1 MPSTNKFK
9 WLLVSIFIAFLPFIY
24 TETTLDP
31 VLTLRFFI
39 FSIVVLVFLLMS
51 KGPLLTKE
59 VLRHPIIIILF
70 CIFCLYVLS
79 TFTSSYGYSDSVYH
93 TLKVGLFIVFL
104 LAITKEFKENRELIF
119 KSGMIFSLL
128 TSLLAVFQIVMS
140 MLNETL
146 GSEINQIT
154 GTMANKNLLSSVL
167 FLAIPFNIYCVY
179 LVKSKIWKI
188 LALVSLISIL
198 LVVLFLQTRAVY
210 IALLLSCIVFV
221 IVKFKSLKKVVF
233 FSSLIIIITCCFIVL
248 LNVIQFESD
257 SYVNRLKVE
266 LNDIVNVRETL
277 NKRNSI
283 STRYELYKNT
293 INIIKENP
301 VTGVGPGNWRL
312 EIPKA
317 GLYRTKGETGNSIVQ
332 RPHNDFLWIA
342 SETGI
347 LSGLLYVLLFFF
359 VLKNVYFLSKDSN
372 PKERIFYATIFSVI
386 SGYLFIS
393 AVDFPM
399 ERIEHNVLFYTLIVT
414 AVSPNIKPT
423 INVKHHTAFNSIMI
437 SIVVLCCVIG
447 LLRHKGEVHLT
458 TAKLYKGKQHWQRI
472 IKEIDKAYVPN
483 IYELDR
489 SSTPVHWYSGVAK
502 FSLGQQEGAYEDFK
516 RAHSLNPNH
525 LHVLN
530 NLATSYQLKGNSEN
544 AKMYY
549 NDALRISPRFEDA
562 SVNLAAVIFNEGE
575 TQEAL
580 NVILTCNFVNDTKK
594 YNQYLKTIINKS
606 INDYIGLAKPSQSDV
621 KKILSL
627 KNQMNNDF
635 ENVKKQFRVL
645 YEIKKTNNTHY
656 IKLYLNKY

>member
-9 WLLVSIFIAFLPFIY
+9 WLLLSIFISFLPFIY
-24 TETTLDP
+24 TESTLDP

-39 FSIVVLVFLLMS
+39 FSTVVLVFLLMS
-51 KGPLLTKE
+51 KGLLLTKE
-59 VLRHPIIIILF
+59 VFRHPIILILF
-70 CIFCLYVLS
+70 CIFCSYVLS
-79 TFTSSYGYSDSVYH
+79 SFTSSYSYSDSIYQ

-104 LAITKEFKENRELIF
+104 LAITKEFNENRGLIF

-128 TSLLAVFQIVMS
+128 TSLLAIFQIVTS
-140 MLNETL
+140 LLNGNL

-179 LVKSKIWKI
+179 LSKYKIWKI
-188 LALVSLISIL
+188 LAIVSLISTL

-210 IALLLSCIVFV
+210 IALLLSCIIFV

-233 FSSLIIIITCCFIVL
+233 LSSLIALTTCCFIIL
-248 LNVIQFESD
+248 LNAIEIESD
-257 SYVNRLKVE
+257 SYVNKLKVE
-266 LNDIVNVRETL
+266 LNEIVNLRETL
-277 NKRNSI
+277 NKQNSL
-283 STRYELYKNT
+283 STRYELYKNS

-301 VTGVGPGNWRL
+301 LTGVGPGNWRL

-317 GLYRTKGETGNSIVQ
+317 GLYRTKGETGNRIVQ
-332 RPHNDFLWIA
+332 RPHNDFLWVA
-342 SETGI
+342 SESGI
-347 LSGLLYVLLFFF
+347 LSGLLYTLLFFF
-359 VLKNVYFLSKDSN
+359 VLKNLYFLSKDSSQG
-372 PKERIFYATIFSVI
+372 ERVFYITVFSVI
-386 SGYLFIS
+386 SGYFFIS

-399 ERIEHNVLFYTLIVT
+399 ERIEHNVLFYMLIAT

-423 INVKHHTAFNSIMI
+423 KDAKHHMAINSIMI
-437 SIVVLCCVIG
+437 SICVLCCVVG
-447 LLRHKGEVHLT
+447 FLRHKGEVHLT

-502 FSLGQQEGAYEDFK
+502 FSLGQQEAAYKDFK
-516 RAHSLNPNH
+516 RAHILNPNH

-530 NLATSYQLKGNSEN
+530 NLATSYQIRDNSEK

-549 NDALRISPRFEDA
+549 NDALRISPRFENA
-562 SVNLAAVIFNEGE
+562 SVNLAAVLFNEGE
-575 TQEAL
+575 IQEAL
-580 NVILTCNFVNDTKK
+580 DVILRCNVVKDTKK

-606 INDYIGLAKPSQSDV
+606 INEYIFSTDLNQSDT
-621 KKILSL
+621 KKMLTL
-627 KNQMNNDF
+627 KNKLDNDF
-635 ENVKKQFRVL
+635 ENVKKNFRVI
-645 YEIKKTNNTHY
+645 YELKKTNNSDY
-656 IKLYLNKY
+656 IKLYLNYY

>member
-24 TETTLDP
+24 TEATLDP

-70 CIFCLYVLS
+70 CIFCSYVLS

-104 LAITKEFKENRELIF
+104 LAITKEFNENRGLIF

-128 TSLLAVFQIVMS
+128 TSLLAILQIVMNI
-140 MLNETL
+140 LNGNL
-146 GSEINQIT
+146 GSEISKIT

-167 FLAIPFNIYCVY
+167 FLAIPFNVYCVY

-188 LALVSLISIL
+188 LGLVSLISTL

-233 FSSLIIIITCCFIVL
+233 FSSLIIIITSSFIVL

-257 SYVNRLKVE
+257 SYVNRLKVG

-283 STRYELYKNT
+283 SERYELYKNT
-293 INIIKENP
+293 INIIKVNP

-359 VLKNVYFLSKDSN
+359 VLKNLYFLSKDSN
-372 PKERIFYATIFSVI
+372 TRERIFYATIFSVI

-423 INVKHHTAFNSIMI
+423 IKVKHQTAFNSIMI
-437 SIVVLCCVIG
+437 SICVLCCVIG
-447 LLRHKGEVHLT
+447 LLRHNGEVHLT

-472 IKEIDKAYVPN
+472 INEIDKAYVPN

-502 FSLGQQEGAYEDFK
+502 FSLGQQEDAYEDFK
-516 RAHSLNPNH
+516 RAYSLNPNH

-530 NLATSYQLKGNSEN
+530 NLATSYQLRGNTEK

-580 NVILTCNFVNDTKK
+580 NVILTCNYVKDTKK
-594 YNQYLKTIINKS
+594 YNQYLKTIISKS
-606 INDYIGLAKPSQSDV
+606 INDYMGLAKPSQSEI

-627 KNQMNNDF
+627 KDQMNNDF

-645 YEIKKTNNTHY
+645 YELKKTNNTHY

>member
-9 WLLVSIFIAFLPFIY
+9 WLFLSIFIAFLPFMY

-31 VLTLRFFI
+31 VLTLRFFV
-39 FSIVVLVFLLMS
+39 FSTVVLVFLLMS
-51 KGPLLTKE
+51 KGSLLTKE
-59 VLRHPIIIILF
+59 VLRHPIILILF
-70 CIFCLYVLS
+70 CIFCSYVLS
-79 TFTSSYGYSDSVYH
+79 TFTSSYSYSDSIYH

-104 LAITKEFKENRELIF
+104 LAVTKEFNENRELIF
-119 KSGMIFSLL
+119 KSGMIFSFL
-128 TSLLAVFQIVMS
+128 TSLLAIFQIVMN
-140 MLNETL
+140 MLNGTL

-167 FLAIPFNIYCVY
+167 FLAIPFNVYCVY
-179 LVKSKIWKI
+179 LKKPKIWKV
-188 LALVSLISIL
+188 LALVSLISSL

-210 IALLLSCIVFV
+210 VALLLSCIIFV
-221 IVKFKSLKKVVF
+221 IVKFKSLKKVIV
-233 FSSLIIIITCCFIVL
+233 FSSLIALTICSFMVL
-248 LNVIQFESD
+248 LNVIQITSD
-257 SYVNRLKVE
+257 SFGKRLQIK
-266 LNDIVNVRETL
+266 LNEIVNIEETL

-283 STRYELYKNT
+283 NTRYEIYKNT
-293 INIIKENP
+293 FNIIKNNP
-301 VTGVGPGNWRL
+301 LTGVGPGNWRL

-332 RPHNDFLWIA
+332 RPHNDFLWVA

-347 LSGLLYVLLFFF
+347 LSGLLYALLFFF
-359 VLKNVYFLSKDSN
+359 VLKNLYFLSKDSS
-372 PKERIFYATIFSVI
+372 PRERVFYATVFSVI
-386 SGYLFIS
+386 SGYFFIS

-399 ERIEHNVLFYTLIVT
+399 ERIEHNVLFYILIAT

-423 INVKHHTAFNSIMI
+423 KDAKHNIAFNSITI
-437 SIVVLCCVIG
+437 LICVLCCVVG
-447 LLRHKGEVHLT
+447 FLRHKGEVHLT
-458 TAKLYKGKQHWQRI
+458 TAKLYKGKQYWQRI

-530 NLATSYQLKGNSEN
+530 NLATSYQLRGNSEK

-562 SVNLAAVIFNEGE
+562 SVNLAAVLFNESK

-580 NVILTCNFVNDTKK
+580 NVILTCNFVKDTKK

-606 INDYIGLAKPSQSDV
+606 INEYMLSTNLNQSDT

-627 KNQMNNDF
+627 KDQLNNDF

-645 YEIKKTNNTHY
+645 YELNKTNSTHY
-656 IKLYLNKY
+656 LKLYLNKY

>member
-9 WLLVSIFIAFLPFIY
+9 WLLISIFISFLPFIY
-24 TETTLDP
+24 TESTLDP

-39 FSIVVLVFLLMS
+39 FSTVVLVFLLMS
-51 KGPLLTKE
+51 KGSLLTKE
-59 VLRHPIIIILF
+59 VFRHPIILILF
-70 CIFCLYVLS
+70 SIFCSYVLS
-79 TFTSSYGYSDSVYH
+79 SFTSSYSYSDSIYQ

-104 LAITKEFKENRELIF
+104 LAITKEFNENRGLIF

-128 TSLLAVFQIVMS
+128 TSLLAFFQIVMS
-140 MLNETL
+140 LLNGNL

-179 LVKSKIWKI
+179 LSKSKIWKI
-188 LALVSLISIL
+188 LAIVSLISTL

-210 IALLLSCIVFV
+210 IALLLSCIIFV

-233 FSSLIIIITCCFIVL
+233 LSSLIALTTSCFIVL
-248 LNVIQFESD
+248 LNAIQIESD

-266 LNDIVNVRETL
+266 LNDIVNLRETL
-277 NKRNSI
+277 NKQNSL
-283 STRYELYKNT
+283 STRYELYKNS

-301 VTGVGPGNWRL
+301 LTGVGPGNWRL

-332 RPHNDFLWIA
+332 RPHNDFLWVT
-342 SETGI
+342 SESGI
-347 LSGLLYVLLFFF
+347 LSGLLYALLFFF
-359 VLKNVYFLSKDSN
+359 VLKNLYFLSKDSS
-372 PKERIFYATIFSVI
+372 PRERVFYSTVFSVI
-386 SGYLFIS
+386 SGYFFIS

-399 ERIEHNVLFYTLIVT
+399 ERIEHNVLFYILIAT

-423 INVKHHTAFNSIMI
+423 KDAKHHTVFNSIMI
-437 SIVVLCCVIG
+437 SICVLCCVVG
-447 LLRHKGEVHLT
+447 FLRHKGEVHLT

-472 IKEIDKAYVPN
+472 IKEVDKAYVPN

-502 FSLGQQEGAYEDFK
+502 FSLGQQEGAYKDFK

-530 NLATSYQLKGNSEN
+530 NLATSYQLRDNSEK

-562 SVNLAAVIFNEGE
+562 SVNLAAVLFNEGE
-575 TQEAL
+575 IQEAL
-580 NVILTCNFVNDTKK
+580 NVILRCNFIKDTKK
-594 YNQYLKTIINKS
+594 YNQYLKIIINKS
-606 INDYIGLAKPSQSDV
+606 INEYILSTDLNQSDT
-621 KKILSL
+621 KKILTL
-627 KNQMNNDF
+627 KDKLNNDF
-635 ENVKKQFRVL
+635 ENVKKKFRVI
-645 YEIKKTNNTHY
+645 YELKKTNNSHY